1 MDKIAPDGPIYQAGT
16 LSGNPI
22 AVSAGTALL
31 KQLKDKSIYK
41 DLEKNGKLFL
51 ELLAEVTDKNNIPFS
66 YNIRGG
72 MFGFFFSK
80 DLPKNFE
87 EVNNS
92 DLDLFSRFFQVCF
105 RKRFIYHLQRLK
117 VVSFQLSIARKF

>member
-1 MDKIAPDGPIYQAGT
+1 MDLATIYQAGT

-31 KQLKDKSIYK
+31 KTAKDKSIYK

-66 YNIRGG
+66 YNIRVGCLDS
-72 MFGFFFSK
+72 FFLK
-80 DLPKNFE
+80 IYQKTL
-87 EVNNS
+87 
-92 DLDLFSRFFQVCF
+92 
-105 RKRFIYHLQRLK
+105 RKLTIL
-117 VVSFQLSIARKF
+117 I